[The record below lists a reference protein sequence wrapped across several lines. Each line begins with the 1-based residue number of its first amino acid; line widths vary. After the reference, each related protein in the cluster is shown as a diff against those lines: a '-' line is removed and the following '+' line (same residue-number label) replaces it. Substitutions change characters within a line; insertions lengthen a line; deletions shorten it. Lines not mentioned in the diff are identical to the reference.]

1 MSEGDPA
8 AAASMVRDR
17 PSDHVDNVMPDGS
30 VTMPRLGPLGWA
42 RWSWRQLTSM
52 KTALFLLLLLA
63 VAAVPGSLFP
73 QRSSDPNGVF
83 IHFKEDPELSRVL
96 DSVQAFDVYTSV
108 WFSAIYLLLLI
119 SLIGCIIPRTRHHL
133 KALGVAPPQTPRHLS
148 RLPAYESRDVE
159 TDDAQTRYDL
169 IEEAER
175 MLRRMRYRVV
185 TYSDPADPTGVG
197 RSVSAERGYLR
208 ETGNLAF
215 HVALVGILAAVA
227 IGGGF
232 AYNGQRVVVEG
243 QTFVNSRSAYDSFSP
258 GRFFTEASLSPFALT
273 LDDFAVTYEEEDPG
287 ALGVVTDYTATVKV
301 LEQGETAPA
310 DAQIKVNEPLRVADT
325 DLYLLGN
332 GYAPVITVRDPGGET
347 VFSDT
352 IPFLP
357 QDSNLTSLGVVKVPD
372 GLATQLGMIG
382 FFYPTKAVATSGA
395 YYSTYPDLVHP
406 VMTLNVFTGDLGLD
420 SGAPKSVYTLDT
432 SGMLQ
437 LTGGDTG
444 NDSVELT
451 PGDRVQLPDGLGSV
465 ELSEVKRFASFDVAR
480 DPTQIYVLVFAVV
493 IMAGLLAGLL
503 VPRRRIWVRVV
514 DRGEGQLRV
523 EYAGLARGDD
533 PTLSAAVASMAQR
546 HMSRFE
552 PRERESRK

>member
-1 MSEGDPA
+1 MTEGEPA
-8 AAASMVRDR
+8 ASSIVRDR
-17 PSDHVDNVMPDGS
+17 PIDHVDNEVLDAP
-30 VTMPRLGPLGWA
+30 VTMPRLGPVGWA
-42 RWSWRQLTSM
+42 RWAWRQLTSM

-73 QRSSDPNGVF
+73 QRSSDPNGVLT
-83 IHFKEDPELSRVL
+83 HFKEDPELSRIL

-108 WFSAIYLLLLI
+108 WFSAIYLLLFI
-119 SLIGCIIPRTRHHL
+119 SLIGCLIPRTRHHL
-133 KALGVAPPQTPRHLS
+133 KALRATPPQTPRHLS
-148 RLPAYESRDVE
+148 RLPAYDARDVE
-159 TDDAQTRYDL
+159 SGDRQTRYDL

-185 TYSDPADPTGVG
+185 TYPDPADPTGVG
-197 RSVSAERGYLR
+197 RSVAAERGYLR

-232 AYNGQRVVVEG
+232 SYNGQRVVVEG
-243 QTFVNSRSAYDSFSP
+243 QTFVNSRLAYDSFSP

-287 ALGVVTDYTATVKV
+287 ALGVVTDYTAKVKV
-301 LEQGETAPA
+301 LEQGATTPA
-310 DAQIKVNEPLRVADT
+310 EGQIRVNEPLRVADT

-332 GYAPVITVRDPGGET
+332 GYAPVITVRNAGGDI
-347 VFSDT
+347 VFSDA

-357 QDSNLTSLGVVKVPD
+357 QDDNLTSLGVVKVPD
-372 GLATQLGMIG
+372 GLTTQLGMIG

-395 YYSTYPDLVHP
+395 YFSTYPDLVYP
-406 VMTLNVFTGDLGLD
+406 VLTFNVFTGDLGLD
-420 SGAPKSVYTLDT
+420 AGAPKSVYSLDT

-444 NDSVELT
+444 NDSLELA
-451 PGDRVQLPDGLGSV
+451 PGDTVQLPEGLGSV
-465 ELSEVKRFASFDVAR
+465 ALTEVKRFASFDVAR
-480 DPTQIYVLVFAVV
+480 DPTQIFVLVFAVV

-533 PTLSAAVASMAQR
+533 PTLFAAVASIAQR
-546 HMSRFE
+546 HLARFP
-552 PRERESRK
+552 PRERESRT